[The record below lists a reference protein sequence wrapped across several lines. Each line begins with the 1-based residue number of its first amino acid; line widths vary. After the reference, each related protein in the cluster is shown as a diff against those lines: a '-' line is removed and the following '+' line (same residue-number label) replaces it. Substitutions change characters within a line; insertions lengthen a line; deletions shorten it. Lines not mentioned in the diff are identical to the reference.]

1 MFINTKCQTL
11 VLMIVLCC
19 DVYIGGGAELN
30 FFVKGVICHG
40 PHIEFVKR
48 TAQMIQMEEF

>member
-1 MFINTKCQTL
+1 MFINTKCQML
-11 VLMIVLCC
+11 LIIVLCC
-19 DVYIGGGAELN
+19 DVHIGGAELS